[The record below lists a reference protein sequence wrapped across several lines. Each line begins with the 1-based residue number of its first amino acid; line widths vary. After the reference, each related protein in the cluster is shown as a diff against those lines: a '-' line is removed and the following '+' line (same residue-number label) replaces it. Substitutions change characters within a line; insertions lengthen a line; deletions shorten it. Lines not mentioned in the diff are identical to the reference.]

1 MKVGDNMKKTRYKV
15 IKNKKRESKNVV
27 VKLILNLVC
36 NTLVLM
42 LASSLFESFEIT
54 SISYAFLGAIII
66 SLLNM
71 TIKPLLVYLSLPMIF
86 VTFGLFYPFINVFI
100 LKITS
105 LILGNNFIVAGWIIP
120 FFVALFISF
129 MNMLFYRIIVL
140 PVEEERL
147 R

>member
-15 IKNKKRESKNVV
+15 IKNKKRESKNVIIE
-27 VKLILNLVC
+27 LILNLVC

-54 SISYAFLGAIII
+54 SIGYAFLGAIII

-86 VTFGLFYPFINVFI
+86 VTFGLFYPFTNVFI

-105 LILGNNFIVAGWIIP
+105 LILGDNFIVAGWIIP

-129 MNMLFYRIIVL
+129 MNMLFYRIIIL

>member
-27 VKLILNLVC
+27 VELILNLAC